1 MYSLSGEMKLNLH
14 NIRNLHFELLH
25 KKKGLRRVPSKFRLG
40 LHNKDEVI
48 MNIMLH
54 YSLKPEK

>member
-1 MYSLSGEMKLNLH
+1 M
-14 NIRNLHFELLH
+14 H
-25 KKKGLRRVPSKFRLG
+25 KKRDSEESLVSLG